1 MMQRALGTIALA
13 ALIASAAPP
22 VCAQGGLLRKI
33 KDKAKEKATERVD
46 QRTDQALDTAVNKA
60 EHAITCVVTDRQCLQ
75 HAQAAGQQV
84 LVTDSSGRPVSSADS
99 AAALQSARTT
109 ASSGAADVGGSSAPP
124 GTGVWL
130 NYDFIPGD
138 RTLFY
143 DDFSDDQT
151 GNLPSHEDVT
161 SGNATVAELD
171 GRKYF
176 RTTTGATF
184 TITLPAALP
193 QRFTIEAT
201 YRNPN
206 NVHPLDFQIGDEH
219 AVHVW
224 CLQDEAG
231 IDGEGAS
238 GSKNA
243 SETAKGIGAADFVS
257 CRFMFDGGYV
267 KAYLNEQRLAQL
279 NGLVFSRGRTITVT
293 VPESGEETGGTLLAG
308 IRVAEGGKK
317 LYDALATS
325 GRVATHGILFATG
338 SAEIRGESTPTLQEI
353 GEMLSAHPELK
364 LLIEGHTDNVGS
376 AAANQ
381 ALSEQRAAAVK
392 QYLIAHFRID
402 PSRLSTKGYGD
413 SRPVASNDTAQ
424 GRQQNRRVELVR
436 M

>member
-1 MMQRALGTIALA
+1 MLQRTLQTIALA
-13 ALIASAAPP
+13 ALIAGAAPP
-22 VCAQGGLLRKI
+22 VCAQGGLLKKI
-33 KDKAKEKATERVD
+33 KDNAKEKATERVD

-75 HAQAAGQQV
+75 RAQAAGQPVQ
-84 LVTDSSGRPVSSADS
+84 VTDSRGRPVSSADS
-99 AAALQSARTT
+99 AAALQSARAT
-109 ASSGAADVGGSSAPP
+109 ASADAAGAGSSSAAP

-151 GNLPSHEDVT
+151 GNLPSHEDGT

-171 GRKYF
+171 GHKYF

-184 TITLPAALP
+184 TITLSAPLP

-201 YRNPN
+201 YCNPN
-206 NVHPLDFQIGDEH
+206 NGHPLDFQIGDDQ
-219 AVHVW
+219 AGHVW
-224 CLQDEAG
+224 CGQDEAG
-231 IDGEGAS
+231 INGDGPNGQKE
-238 GSKNA
+238 A
-243 SETAKGIGAADFVS
+243 SEAAKGIGPADFVN

-293 VPESGEETGGTLLAG
+293 VPEGDEGAGGTLLAS
-308 IRVAEGGKK
+308 IWVAEGGKK

-338 SAEIRGESTPTLQEI
+338 SAEIRGESTPTLKEI
-353 GEMLSAHPELK
+353 GEMLTAHPELK

-381 ALSEQRAAAVK
+381 TLSEQRATAVK
-392 QYLIAHFRID
+392 QYLIAHFQID
-402 PSRLSTKGYGD
+402 PSRLSTKGYGA
-413 SRPVASNDTAQ
+413 SRPVASNDTAD